1 MKEIIISAKNGDHEA
16 FGSLYESCRNAGLS
30 VAKQYVKNDTDAED
44 MYQDAFLKAM
54 ENIDRFDENR
64 EFGPWLNTIIANTCK
79 DFLGKKRPMN
89 FTDMSDEETEFVDTI
104 ESSDASSLPESVYVR
119 KEMLQIVDGIVET
132 LPNEQKE
139 ATVLF
144 YFKDFSVKQVAEYQ
158 KVSEDTVKSRL
169 NYSRKKVEQATKDY
183 EKKHGIKIC
192 IASVIPAI
200 LVLYFKNSAYAAQ
213 FEATLSML
221 SASSAL
227 TKAGIGA
234 LKVGTAAGKVAA
246 WKIVAIVAAGAI
258 AAIGAGFA
266 IHHFVA
272 SGDRV
277 KTEPINSEKPSVES
291 EIQTE
296 NTIQEEPDEEEE
308 QLSEEENTY
317 VGYMNDEGYYVFGTY
332 EQDGEESNGP
342 EPIEW
347 LILDENENG
356 TLLLSRYVLD
366 CVQFNTTKTEV
377 SWESCS
383 LRSWMND
390 DFYNAAFDDD
400 EKASINTVIIKRNN
414 TSDRI
419 FALDVFEERDYF
431 GHYDPWY
438 SQSSFRGGLSPIA
451 PPTKYAES
459 KGVYTCDITDDVNI
473 NDDYWL
479 SGETYSAHWWLR
491 SLQSPSSSSDVM
503 ACNFTSDYGDC
514 WQYVNREDI
523 GVRPALYISDK
534 LPWEPETQ
542 AENAV
547 SQKPAVVEEPEVE
560 GPAIE
565 EPEVEGPAI
574 EGPAIVE
581 GPAKEEGVAE
591 EKRADGFIND
601 EGYYV
606 FGLYE
611 QDGDKSNGKEPIEWE
626 ILDENENGTLLV
638 SRYVLDNVRYDM
650 RAVGEVT
657 WETCELRSWMNDDF
671 YNAAFDDEMKARINT
686 VTIVNEDNQSWDISG
701 GNDTSDKIFVLSL
714 SEIKK
719 YYSFNSWDPV
729 FDRGYSEALII
740 PPTKYATDNG
750 VYTKTIK
757 YDLSD
762 KNYSEDCI
770 GKTGSYWWLRTPG
783 RYESIASIVDYVGSA
798 GEDGQVVMSGYWTN
812 NVGVRPALYINK

>member
-1 MKEIIISAKNGDHEA
+1 M
-16 FGSLYESCRNAGLS
+16 
-30 VAKQYVKNDTDAED
+30 
-44 MYQDAFLKAM
+44 
-54 ENIDRFDENR
+54 
-64 EFGPWLNTIIANTCK
+64 
-79 DFLGKKRPMN
+79 
-89 FTDMSDEETEFVDTI
+89 
-104 ESSDASSLPESVYVR
+104 
-119 KEMLQIVDGIVET
+119 
-132 LPNEQKE
+132 
-139 ATVLF
+139 
-144 YFKDFSVKQVAEYQ
+144 
-158 KVSEDTVKSRL
+158 
-169 NYSRKKVEQATKDY
+169 RKK
-183 EKKHGIKIC
+183 
-192 IASVIPAI
+192 I
-200 LVLYFKNSAYAAQ
+200 LVIMLALTMCTGLTACGSGSGGNSAGNLEKN
-213 FEATLSML
+213 EA
-221 SASSAL
+221 
-227 TKAGIGA
+227 
-234 LKVGTAAGKVAA
+234 VNGKN
-246 WKIVAIVAAGAI
+246 
-258 AAIGAGFA
+258 
-266 IHHFVA
+266 
-272 SGDRV
+272 
-277 KTEPINSEKPSVES
+277 TSEES
-291 EIQTE
+291 EAQE
-296 NTIQEEPDEEEE
+296 NSATEEE

-317 VGYMNDEGYYVFGTY
+317 VGYMNDEGYYVFGSY

-431 GHYDPWY
+431 GYYDPWY

-542 AENAV
+542 TENAV
-547 SQKPAVVEEPEVE
+547 SEKPAVVEEPEVE

-565 EPEVEGPAI
+565 EPEV

-650 RAVGEVT
+650 RVAGEVT

-686 VTIVNEDNQSWDISG
+686 VTIVNEDNQSWETSG
-701 GNDTSDKIFVLSL
+701 GNDTSDKIFALSV

-719 YYSFNSWDPV
+719 YYSFNSWDPG
-729 FDRGYSEALII
+729 FDCGYSEALII

-750 VYTKTIK
+750 VYTKTIPDS
-757 YDLSD
+757 YFEHILSD

-770 GKTGSYWWLRTPG
+770 GMIGSYWWLRTPG
-783 RYESIASIVDYVGSA
+783 EYDSIACIVDAIGRA
-798 GEDGQVVMSGYWTN
+798 GEDGYVVMPGYWTN